1 MELLQLIRIV
11 RQSVKVG
18 SEKAMAELTE
28 SPDHLT
34 KAAAYRKYGRSLVDR
49 WLQEKLLKL
58 RPVRGRHSQLGIDK
72 KKLEAIAAASNRIT
86 YLPVADR

>member
-1 MELLQLIRIV
+1 MELPQLIRILTK
-11 RQSVKVG
+11 SAASG
-18 SEKAMAELTE
+18 SEKALAELTE

-49 WLQEKLLKL
+49 WLQENLLKL
-58 RPVRGRHSQLGIDK
+58 TPIRGRRSPLGIDK